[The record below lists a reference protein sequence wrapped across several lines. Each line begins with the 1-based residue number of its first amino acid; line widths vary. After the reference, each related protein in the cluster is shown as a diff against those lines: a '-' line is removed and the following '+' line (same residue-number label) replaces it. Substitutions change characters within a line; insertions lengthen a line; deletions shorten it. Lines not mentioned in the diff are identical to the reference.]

1 MAFLACQD
9 TLNRRRQEEGELS
22 DYNSLK
28 KLITE
33 EGIDFIDFKIVDLVG
48 RLRHITIPAQ
58 RFTPSLVETGVAFDG
73 SNFGYT
79 RVAESDMVLVPDLAT
94 ATVDRYKG
102 EKILSIIADIRLA
115 GGGGPFR
122 ADPRSIARRAERYLA
137 SAGIAE
143 TVMVSPEF
151 EFYVFREAHYGCK
164 TIESHYSISP
174 LNEHVDFSYYH
185 ICPPED
191 QLFVLRNEICRRLEK
206 QGIPVKY
213 HHHEVGP
220 LGQVE
225 IELGFA
231 GLLAMADATLVV
243 KSTVRNVV
251 EEAGLT
257 ATFMPK
263 PVYGQNGNGMHVH
276 QYLARDGESLFADV
290 DGLSELAYAYIG
302 GILSHGRSLMALT
315 NPSTNS
321 YRRFVSGY
329 EAPVCFSFG
338 EGNRSAAIRIPGY
351 AMPSQKRI
359 ELRTIDAT
367 CNPYLAYAAMLMAGI
382 DGIKHNL
389 NAIELGFGPQDRDM
403 FAVSRDEAS
412 PIPRRP
418 LNLGEALRALEEDHD
433 YLIAGGVF
441 EEGQIA
447 RWIRC
452 KKEEQEQVNNRPHPH
467 EYSLYYNL

>member
-1 MAFLACQD
+1 
-9 TLNRRRQEEGELS
+9 LS

-48 RLRHITIPAQ
+48 RLRHITIPGR
-58 RFTPSLVETGVAFDG
+58 RFTPSLIETGVAFDG

-79 RVAESDMVLVPDLAT
+79 SVAESDMVLVPDLAT

-102 EKILSIIADIRLA
+102 EKMLSIIADIRPV

-122 ADPRSIARRAERYLA
+122 GDPRSVARRAERYLA
-137 SAGIAE
+137 SAEIAE

-151 EFYVFREAHYGCK
+151 EFYVFREVHYGGK

-220 LGQVE
+220 LGQLE

-231 GLLAMADATLVV
+231 GLLAMADATLAV
-243 KSTVRNVV
+243 KSTVRNVAQ
-251 EEAGLT
+251 EAGLT

-276 QYLARDGESLFADV
+276 QYLARDGKSLFTDV
-290 DGLSELAYAYIG
+290 EGLSELAYAYIG

-329 EAPVCFSFG
+329 EAPVRFSFG
-338 EGNRSAAIRIPGY
+338 EGNRSVAIRIPGY

-389 NAIELGFGPQDRDM
+389 NAIELGFGPYDQDV
-403 FAVSRDEAS
+403 FAMSRDEAS
-412 PIPRRP
+412 LIRRPP
-418 LNLGEALRALEEDHD
+418 LNLGEALCALEEDHD

-441 EEGQIA
+441 EEGQIV

-452 KKEEQEQVNNRPHPH
+452 KEEEQEQINNRPHPH

>member
-1 MAFLACQD
+1 M
-9 TLNRRRQEEGELS
+9 
-22 DYNSLK
+22 
-28 KLITE
+28 
-33 EGIDFIDFKIVDLVG
+33 
-48 RLRHITIPAQ
+48 RHITIPAR
-58 RFTPSLVETGVAFDG
+58 RFTPSLVESGVAFDG
-73 SNFGYT
+73 SNFWYT
-79 RVAESDMVLVPDLAT
+79 GVAESDMVLVPDLAT
-94 ATVDRYKG
+94 ATVDWYKG

-122 ADPRSIARRAERYLA
+122 GAPRSIASRAERYLA

-151 EFYVFREAHYGCK
+151 EFYVFRHVHYGGK
-164 TIESHYSISP
+164 TIESHYRISP
-174 LNEHVDFSYYH
+174 LNEHVDLSYYH

-191 QLFVLRNEICRRLEK
+191 QLFVLRNEICRRLEN

-220 LGQVE
+220 LGQLE

-243 KSTVRNVV
+243 KATVRNVA
-251 EEAGLT
+251 EEVGLT

-263 PVYGQNGNGMHVH
+263 PLYGQNGNGMHVH
-276 QYLARDGESLFADV
+276 QYLARDGKSLFADV
-290 DGLSELAYAYIG
+290 GGLSELAYAYIG

-321 YRRFVSGY
+321 YRRLVSGY

-359 ELRTIDAT
+359 ELRTIDAA

-389 NAIELGFGPQDRDM
+389 NAVELGFGPQDTDAM
-403 FAVSRDEAS
+403 PRDEAS
-412 PIPRRP
+412 LIRRLP
-418 LNLGEALRALEEDHD
+418 LNLGEALHALEEDQD

-441 EEGQIA
+441 EEGQIG

-452 KKEEQEQVNNRPHPH
+452 KKEEQEQINNRPHPY